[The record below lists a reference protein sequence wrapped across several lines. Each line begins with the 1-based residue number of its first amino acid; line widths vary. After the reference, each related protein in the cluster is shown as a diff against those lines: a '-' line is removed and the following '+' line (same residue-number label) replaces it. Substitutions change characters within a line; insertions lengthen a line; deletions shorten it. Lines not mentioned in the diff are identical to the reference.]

1 MKIMLSRNPIL
12 QKMVPVA
19 KQEAGSQETISR
31 KDALQ
36 QLLNRMKCVGTEFV
50 ILMENLGIFGLED

>member
-1 MKIMLSRNPIL
+1 
-12 QKMVPVA
+12 MVPVA
-19 KQEAGSQETISR
+19 RREAGLQETGSR

-50 ILMENLGIFGLED
+50 ILMANLGIFGLED

>member
-1 MKIMLSRNPIL
+1 
-12 QKMVPVA
+12 MVPVA
-19 KQEAGSQETISR
+19 RREAGLQETGSR

-50 ILMENLGIFGLED
+50 ILMVNLRIFGLED